1 MRSPEP
7 LHNCFERAG
16 LQQVRSEY
24 LDGIDAVERSVMPL
38 RRPPREPVASVPG
51 RGERLSVGAG
61 GTPLRSP
68 EQDRPVAR
76 WEDP

>member
-24 LDGIDAVERSVMPL
+24 LDGIDAVERSVMPFADRL
-38 RRPPREPVASVPG
+38 ANRWRRFLVEGSA
-51 RGERLSVGAG
+51 
-61 GTPLRSP
+61 
-68 EQDRPVAR
+68 
-76 WEDP
+76 